1 MNTASSAS
9 GSEIP
14 QTGLRLWMA
23 GTPGCRA
30 AVHRRAGI
38 RSAANLA
45 AGAAGTITRLQ
56 CGRGGIGRRDGLDRN
71 LSALPGNRRCRTA
84 QIRGNL
90 SNGNPEPSPADGR
103 EGVET
108 RRAAPKAFGQGEG
121 IVQTTNP
128 ALPGAAKAAAGTK
141 IRLPQGSGGSI
152 PPARTT
158 NFVARFTNAIVGTFS
173 DPCPNANPSGFSRLR
188 MSRISAR
195 ISTTFF
201 ADLHISA

>member
-1 MNTASSAS
+1 MARARTQ
-9 GSEIP
+9 GRERRP
-14 QTGLRLWMA
+14 A
-23 GTPGCRA
+23 GT
-30 AVHRRAGI
+30 

-45 AGAAGTITRLQ
+45 GNAADLITRLE
-56 CGRGGIGRRDGLDRN
+56 CGRGGIGRRDGLDGN

-90 SNGNPEPSPADGR
+90 LNGNPEPSPADGR

-128 ALPGAAKAAAGTK
+128 ASSGAAKAAAGTK

-152 PPARTT
+152 PPARTK
-158 NFVARFTNAIVGTFS
+158 RRRVGL
-173 DPCPNANPSGFSRLR
+173 PRSGN
-188 MSRISAR
+188 SAR
-195 ISTTFF
+195 SACRARSSRF
-201 ADLHISA
+201 ANQESEPASSAVRQAIRRGNLATRIASKPATRRRRIPDSAD